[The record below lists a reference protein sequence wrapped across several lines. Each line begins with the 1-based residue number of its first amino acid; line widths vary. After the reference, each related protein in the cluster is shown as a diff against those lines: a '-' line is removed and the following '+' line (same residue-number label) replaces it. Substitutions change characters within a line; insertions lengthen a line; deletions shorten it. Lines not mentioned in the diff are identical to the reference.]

1 MVGFFVCL
9 FWFDFYSH
17 RTKEKSSCSF
27 KSHQRAGY
35 CHGYNHQTWGNM
47 VRRGWPILP
56 GVKPFGNS
64 VVSQC
69 HRASCAWHRFTRKT
83 KLSPR
88 QLWGCQP
95 WHSLQSWVA
104 AHCWHVQFWAL
115 GGKKNPHRNVEP
127 GKDSRCPSY
136 ISCSGTFWKNVSIL
150 SLHIAISGAFTE
162 IPPASLPEP
171 WQPDQSRS
179 NRLLIIFF
187 PKVTLGNS
195 KGQTNHTLL

>member
-69 HRASCAWHRFTRKT
+69 HRASCAWHCFTRKT

-136 ISCSGTFWKNVSIL
+136 ISCSGTFWKLLKKREYSKFAHSHLRCFHWNPSSFPSWTVT
-150 SLHIAISGAFTE
+150 AR
-162 IPPASLPEP
+162 PEP
-171 WQPDQSRS
+171 IQ
-179 NRLLIIFF
+179 
-187 PKVTLGNS
+187 
-195 KGQTNHTLL
+195 